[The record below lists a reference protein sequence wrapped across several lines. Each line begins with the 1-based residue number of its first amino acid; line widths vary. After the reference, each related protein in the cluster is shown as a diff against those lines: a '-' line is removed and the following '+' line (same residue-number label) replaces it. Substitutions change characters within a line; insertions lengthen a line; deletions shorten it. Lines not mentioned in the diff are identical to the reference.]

1 VNVPQN
7 FTGGADPVE
16 AGLTARVD
24 LDACKGHGRCYA
36 AAPDTFDS
44 DDEGYPVV
52 IATAATPAQ
61 LQALRRAVRNCPE
74 KAISATPS

>member
-1 VNVPQN
+1 
-7 FTGGADPVE
+7 VE
-16 AGLTARVD
+16 AELTARVD
-24 LDACKGHGRCYA
+24 LGACKGHGRCYGT
-36 AAPDTFDS
+36 APDTFDS

-52 IATAATPAQ
+52 IGAASTPAQ